1 MTTIDKH
8 IISDAKESAVESI
21 NSAMTEFLSVRGYQ
35 QSNPSILFDGSRYYY
50 GSSLSGIKRGHRVLW
65 DIEKY
70 GWQNYE
76 PVWEDYLINKDT
88 YIYDLAT
95 IAAKTMLKEWGEGI
109 RV

>member
-1 MTTIDKH
+1 
-8 IISDAKESAVESI
+8 
-21 NSAMTEFLSVRGYQ
+21 
-35 QSNPSILFDGSRYYY
+35 
-50 GSSLSGIKRGHRVLW
+50 VLW

-95 IAAKTMLKEWGEGI
+95 VAAKTMLKEWGEGI